1 MWLSPKSPLPQVNR
15 TSIRFE
21 RSEYHGV
28 FADIE
33 TAIGR
38 DPKFVMA
45 DRLRA
50 DIYREK
56 GLLERARGEDKTAL
70 MLGPTDKQRAAIES
84 NSAWSPRQ
92 LLR

>member
-1 MWLSPKSPLPQVNR
+1 MRLSPKSPLPHVNR

-21 RSEYHGV
+21 KSEYHG
-28 FADIE
+28 AIAGIE
-33 TAIGR
+33 KAIGR
-38 DPKFVMA
+38 DPKFVRA

-56 GLLERARGEDKTAL
+56 ADLERARGEYKTAL
-70 MLGPTDKQRAAIES
+70 TLGPTDKQRAAIES